1 MLSKYSGNESWLRYI
16 FFQYTST
23 REVLM
28 LTLELFYKVQSRTDL
43 STENFANLYGLFDQV
58 FLESDHIKTN
68 ANKD

>member
-1 MLSKYSGNESWLRYI
+1 
-16 FFQYTST
+16 
-23 REVLM
+23 M

-68 ANKD
+68 ANKDWEYIAKLFGKRIFSSKASSR